1 MMARVL
7 AMFQAMDRC
16 HEDPMTDR
24 NRRFAP
30 AAVLALAIAV
40 AGCGGSMESP
50 AGATAAP
57 GAGAVP
63 SHASAAQTSS
73 PPTGSAGPSASVPAP
88 SAPGTVLAQDWATA
102 ALVDVATGETFRIA
116 DHAGRVII
124 IETMAIW
131 CPNCRA
137 QQADVMT
144 ALQEL
149 PADAVAFIVL
159 DIDPNEDAA
168 SLAAYRERNG
178 FEGRY
183 AIAGTAV
190 ARALAAEFGDQI
202 LNPPSTPIVLIG
214 RDGRVTLTEF
224 GHKST
229 RELVE
234 MARLHGA

>member
-1 MMARVL
+1 
-7 AMFQAMDRC
+7 MDRY
-16 HEDPMTDR
+16 HEDQMTDR
-24 NRRFAP
+24 IRRFAP
-30 AAVLALAIAV
+30 AAVLTLAIAV
-40 AGCGGSMESP
+40 TGCGGSVDSP
-50 AGATAAP
+50 AGASAAT
-57 GAGAVP
+57 GADAVP
-63 SHASAAQTSS
+63 PHASAAQETTS
-73 PPTGSAGPSASVPAP
+73 PPTGSSGPSASIPAP
-88 SAPGTVLAQDWATA
+88 SALDAVLAQDWATA

-116 DHAGRVII
+116 DHAGMVII

-137 QQADVMT
+137 QQADVK
-144 ALQEL
+144 AAIQEL
-149 PADAVAFIVL
+149 PVDAVAYIVL

-168 SLAAYRERNG
+168 SLAAYREQHG

-214 RDGRVTLTEF
+214 RDGRVTLTAF

>member
-1 MMARVL
+1 
-7 AMFQAMDRC
+7 
-16 HEDPMTDR
+16 MTDW

-40 AGCGGSMESP
+40 AGCGGSVEAP
-50 AGATAAP
+50 AGSTAAP
-57 GAGAVP
+57 GADAVP
-63 SHASAAQTSS
+63 SQASATQETTPSPLGSS
-73 PPTGSAGPSASVPAP
+73 GPSTSIPPP

-102 ALVDVATGETFRIA
+102 PLVDVATGETFRIA
-116 DHAGRVII
+116 DYAGRVII
-124 IETMAIW
+124 FETMAIW

-137 QQADVMT
+137 QQADVKA

-149 PADAVAFIVL
+149 PADSVVYIVL
-159 DIDPNEDAA
+159 DVDPNEDAA
-168 SLAAYRERNG
+168 SLAAYRERHG

-183 AIAGTAV
+183 AIAGTVV

-214 RDGRVTLTEF
+214 TDGRVTLTEF

-229 RELVE
+229 PELVE